1 MVRPVGSSGTEGTL
15 TAPPHN
21 HFIDVMLMLIACGL
35 LSCGKEPAAPPTPD
49 ATAPAGVTFKRVTR
63 GRVTL
68 PQVAFHSDPAARE
81 RLDRAIAT
89 EFLAQGDLDTDYD
102 LETNGRL
109 AIVTRRTLSGTDEYA
124 TTVLSWLH
132 LDLTTGTAWTLAD
145 LIADEKALRERLRTA
160 ALERVV
166 AEDLDPAVLTALDA
180 PAGRLPFRVGR
191 AALLVVLRA
200 SPGPGQ
206 GAGPGIETRM
216 RIPWGELEDLV
227 RKDAPFWRAFEKRT
241 LTRRAL
247 FERAGGAVTGY
258 VSAFAGAVN
267 ERSFPAIGRFLLRDD
282 HPNSFYRTQEKL
294 LRHYEKKGIR
304 LRLDDLRVLG
314 LRDDPAGAGEYPVRA
329 YAMETFTID
338 HRGRRTA
345 RFTWEYTLEYVAEDD
360 RFYLTDIAKWEPGDG
375 LLRAAGGTSAGGSD
389 AGGSG
394 AAKPSEPK
402 RPDEPRAAGD
412 LKRKVIRLTFD
423 DGPNA
428 RYTPGI
434 LDALLV
440 HGYKATFFLLS
451 PGMKP
456 NVALLKRMLAE
467 GHTLALHG
475 ATHDHRRLYRS
486 GNDDAVLVSMEEAN
500 DVLERLT
507 GQRSYLCRV
516 PYGTARNLS
525 PAQLRLLR
533 SRGYRVWD
541 WNVDS
546 CDSCKGASAA
556 RVAAHTIAELKRR
569 KGEIIVLMHDNTHTL
584 QALPEVLEFIK
595 ANAWDVEPISPDFP
609 GRVFIERGI

>member
-1 MVRPVGSSGTEGTL
+1 M

-35 LSCGKEPAAPPTPD
+35 LSCGREPAAPPIPD
-49 ATAPAGVTFKRVTR
+49 ATAPAGVTFTPETR

-68 PQVAFHSDPAARE
+68 PKVATHPDSVARAH
-81 RLDRAIAT
+81 LDRAIAAA
-89 EFLAQGDLDTDYD
+89 FLADGDVDTDYD

-109 AIVTRRTLSGTDEYA
+109 AVVTRRTLTGTDEYA

-132 LDLTTGTAWTLAD
+132 LDLTTGAAWTLVD
-145 LIADEKALRERLRTA
+145 LIPDEQALRERLRTMV
-160 ALERVV
+160 LERVV
-166 AEDLDPAVLTALDA
+166 TEDLDPAVLTALDA
-180 PAGRLPFRVGR
+180 PAVRLPFRAGR

-200 SPGPGQ
+200 AARPGGTPGP
-206 GAGPGIETRM
+206 AIETRL
-216 RIPWGELEDLV
+216 RVPWGELEGLV
-227 RKDAPFWRAFEKRT
+227 RKDGAFWRSFERRS

-267 ERSFPAIGRFLLRDD
+267 ERNFPAIGRFLQKDD

-304 LRLDDLRVLG
+304 LQLDGLRVLG
-314 LRDDPAGAGEYPVRA
+314 LRDDPGGAGEYPVRA

-345 RFTWEYTLEYVAEDD
+345 RFTWEYTLEYVPEED
-360 RFYLTDIAKWEPGDG
+360 RFTLTDIAKWEPGDG
-375 LLRAAGGTSAGGSD
+375 LLRAAGGGDSAGRGDS
-389 AGGSG
+389 AN
-394 AAKPSEPK
+394 PSEPK
-402 RPDEPRAAGD
+402 PPQEPKAAGD

-456 NVALLKRMLAE
+456 NVALLKRMMAE

-486 GNDDAVLVSMEEAN
+486 GNDDAVLDSMEEAN
-500 DVLERLT
+500 AALERLT

-525 PAQLRLLR
+525 PNQLRLLR

-541 WNVDS
+541 WNLDS

-569 KGEIIVLMHDNTHTL
+569 KGELVVLMHDNTHTL
-584 QALPEVLEFIK
+584 QALPEILEFIK